1 MLKIELCDY
10 DRCTG
15 CRACGDFCPKNCI
28 TYIENDEGF
37 CRPLINRDICICCGK
52 CMKICPIISP
62 PGNNNQI
69 APNAYHAYSLDKGIV
84 KNSSSGGIFTELS
97 KLVISQDGVVCG
109 VTQEHKT
116 LKTKNIMVYSIDELS
131 RLKGS
136 KYVQSDA
143 SKIYITAYR
152 ALREGKCVLF
162 SGTPCQIAAMKNIAK
177 IHNLNNIYLVEV
189 ICHGVPSH
197 KYFDEYISKLG
208 NSEVCSFL
216 VRNNRIWDFDT
227 FYYDRSNNRHWL
239 LGSKDFYMKSFLYG
253 EIFQKVC
260 YSCPFAQLPRFADI
274 TLGDFWGVEK
284 CVKSKDIN
292 KSGNSLVLINN
303 GKGYQ
308 LFNDISGQIFSN
320 QTSLTNA
327 CKRNHN
333 IYEPSSYKTQR
344 GTIYQDMGRLTL
356 QELASKYNHSF
367 SFRNYLGFIKRRIKE
382 FLLT

>member
-177 IHNLNNIYLVEV
+177 IHNLNNCLLYT
-189 ICHGVPSH
+189 SDAA
-197 KYFDEYISKLG
+197 DE
-208 NSEVCSFL
+208 
-216 VRNNRIWDFDT
+216 
-227 FYYDRSNNRHWL
+227 
-239 LGSKDFYMKSFLYG
+239 
-253 EIFQKVC
+253 
-260 YSCPFAQLPRFADI
+260 
-274 TLGDFWGVEK
+274 
-284 CVKSKDIN
+284 
-292 KSGNSLVLINN
+292 
-303 GKGYQ
+303 
-308 LFNDISGQIFSN
+308 
-320 QTSLTNA
+320 
-327 CKRNHN
+327 
-333 IYEPSSYKTQR
+333 
-344 GTIYQDMGRLTL
+344 
-356 QELASKYNHSF
+356 
-367 SFRNYLGFIKRRIKE
+367 
-382 FLLT
+382 